1 MARSD
6 GGVKVGVAPSEC
18 FRDCVGRGGQVL
30 TGALGYPC
38 SERER
43 FMSTS
48 HTPRRSDALL
58 ASLRTLHPLMI
69 DLSLGRIERLLADLG
84 HPERSLPP
92 VVHIAGTNGK
102 GSTTAYL
109 RAITEASGKRP
120 HVYTSPHLVN
130 FHERI
135 VLARPDG
142 GCAPIAEDH
151 LVALLERVRDVNAG
165 APITFF
171 EITTAAAFLAFSETP
186 ADVLILEVG
195 LGGEF
200 DTTNVVPRPHLCIIT
215 PISIDHAEK
224 LGGSLESIAWA
235 KAGIIKRDVPVVI
248 SQQDHPQV
256 LDVLRAKARAERAP
270 IHTWGE
276 DFDAFEQNGRLI
288 FQTENELLDL
298 PLPGL
303 VGRHQIVN
311 AGTVVAAAQLIRP
324 WLGLDD
330 DIIGRGL
337 AKTVWPGRMQRL
349 AAGPL
354 AERAGPMVELWLD
367 GGHNP
372 AGGQA
377 IAQTLADLDE
387 LRSMPVVLI
396 FGMQG
401 HRDAGNFLVPFAG
414 IVKQVL
420 TVPVAGARELP
431 HDPADLA
438 KAARGVGITA
448 EAHATPL
455 AALDHLAQTVK
466 QPTRVLICGSLYL
479 AGSVLAHQT
488 GETPQAN

>member
-1 MARSD
+1 
-6 GGVKVGVAPSEC
+6 
-18 FRDCVGRGGQVL
+18 
-30 TGALGYPC
+30 
-38 SERER
+38 
-43 FMSTS
+43 MST
-48 HTPRRSDALL
+48 TPAVRRSDALL
-58 ASLRTLHPLMI
+58 ASLKTLHPLSI
-69 DLSLGRIERLLADLG
+69 DLSLGRIEHLLTKLG
-84 HPERSLPP
+84 HPERKLPP

-109 RAITEASGKRP
+109 RAIAEAAGKRP
-120 HVYTSPHLVN
+120 HVYTSPHLVH

-135 VLARPDG
+135 VLAQPG
-142 GCAPIAEDH
+142 GGSAPISEGQ

-200 DTTNVVPRPHLCIIT
+200 DTTNVVQRPQLCIIT

-248 SQQDHPQV
+248 SQQGPEV

-270 IHTWGE
+270 LLTWGE

-311 AGTVVAAAQLIRP
+311 AGTVVAAAQQLRAL
-324 WLGLDD
+324 LGLDEN
-330 DIIGRGL
+330 IIGRGL

-349 AAGPL
+349 ATGLL
-354 AERAGPMVELWLD
+354 AERAGASIELWLD

-372 AGGQA
+372 AGGHV

-387 LRSMPVVLI
+387 VRPMPVVMI

-401 HRDAGNFLVPFAG
+401 HRDAGGFLLPFAG
-414 IVKQVL
+414 IVQHVL
-420 TVPVAGARELP
+420 TVPVAGAREMP

-438 KAARGVGITA
+438 KAARGVGMPA
-448 EAHATPL
+448 EAYADPL
-455 AALDHLAQTVK
+455 AAIDHLARTVTT
-466 QPTRVLICGSLYL
+466 PTRVLICGSLYL
-479 AGSVLAHQT
+479 AGAVLAVQA